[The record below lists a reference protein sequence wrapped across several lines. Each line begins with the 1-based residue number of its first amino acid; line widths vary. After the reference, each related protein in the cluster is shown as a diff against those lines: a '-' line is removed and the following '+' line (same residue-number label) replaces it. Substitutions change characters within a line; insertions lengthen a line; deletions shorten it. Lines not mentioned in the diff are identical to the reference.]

1 MNRDSALGSM
11 WLLVFDK
18 SVCEV
23 SKVSHTRVHRSTR
36 SIYRVAHFNPSRSP
50 VWEIY
55 PPRCP
60 CAVQTRSE
68 FYDVN
73 YVLWMWTELHYKVH
87 LLSIKAM
94 WSLGSVSEN
103 GLLTKFKSIYI
114 SSACVQT
121 TIDRSHSKSAT
132 TFMSTSLLKLKRDA
146 KQDVVYCQA
155 FHTAFVLYSSP

>member
-1 MNRDSALGSM
+1 MPQMETSRWLKWTVIQRSDPCDSWYLIK
-11 WLLVFDK
+11 VCVK
-18 SVCEV
+18 SV
-23 SKVSHTRVHRSTR
+23 RSVTLG
-36 SIYRVAHFNPSRSP
+36 FTGPPGPST
-50 VWEIY
+50 VWPTLILQEALFGKST
-55 PPRCP
+55 PP

-146 KQDVVYCQA
+146 K
-155 FHTAFVLYSSP
+155 